1 MRSVWRNV
9 KTLDAYP
16 TRVFPIN
23 PGDKLG
29 F

>member
-1 MRSVWRNV
+1 MQSVWRNV
-9 KTLDAYP
+9 KTLGAYP

-23 PGDKLG
+23 SGDKLG